1 MLPWIS
7 QAIIVVQ
14 THFHGKIVFKESS
27 VQYAF
32 GQRRNPPL
40 MRAINIPLGMLIPLD
55 CSCTDC
61 LLVFCQLGSWE
72 PRGLNVV
79 PREGDISLNVP
90 RGDIYFFKRVKGG

>member
-1 MLPWIS
+1 MLPWIG

-14 THFHGKIVFKESS
+14 THFHRKIVLKESS

-61 LLVFCQLGSWE
+61 LLVFFVNYALGSPE
-72 PRGLNVV
+72 GLTWCQ
-79 PREGDISLNVP
+79 R
-90 RGDIYFFKRVKGG
+90 RVTFP